1 MSSISKSFGPTQALN
16 SVSLAVQSGEVLAL
30 IGENGAG
37 KSTLLKV
44 LSGAHRADSVPEET
58 EAGADDPKRQAE
70 AVLADSDERL
80 EDPSGTRNESTQT
93 PGEE

>member
-1 MSSISKSFGPTQALN
+1 MSAPPPPTDPADRDEERAA
-16 SVSLAVQSGEVLAL
+16 S
-30 IGENGAG
+30 
-37 KSTLLKV
+37 
-44 LSGAHRADSVPEET
+44 RADSVPEET
-58 EAGADDPKRQAE
+58 EAGADDPRRQAE

>member
-1 MSSISKSFGPTQALN
+1 MSTPPPPTDPADPDEERAA
-16 SVSLAVQSGEVLAL
+16 S
-30 IGENGAG
+30 
-37 KSTLLKV
+37 
-44 LSGAHRADSVPEET
+44 RADSVPEET
-58 EAGADDPKRQAE
+58 EAGADDPRRQAE

>member
-1 MSSISKSFGPTQALN
+1 MSTPSPHEPADRDEERAAS
-16 SVSLAVQSGEVLAL
+16 
-30 IGENGAG
+30 
-37 KSTLLKV
+37 
-44 LSGAHRADSVPEET
+44 RADSVPEET
-58 EAGADDPKRQAE
+58 EAGADDPRRQAE

>member
-1 MSSISKSFGPTQALN
+1 MSTPPPPTDPADRDEERAA
-16 SVSLAVQSGEVLAL
+16 S
-30 IGENGAG
+30 
-37 KSTLLKV
+37 
-44 LSGAHRADSVPEET
+44 RADSVPEET
-58 EAGADDPKRQAE
+58 EAGADAPRRQAE

>member
-1 MSSISKSFGPTQALN
+1 MSTPPTHDPADRDEERAA
-16 SVSLAVQSGEVLAL
+16 SR
-30 IGENGAG
+30 AG
-37 KSTLLKV
+37 
-44 LSGAHRADSVPEET
+44 SVPEET

>member
-1 MSSISKSFGPTQALN
+1 MTTPPTHDPADRD
-16 SVSLAVQSGEVLAL
+16 E
-30 IGENGAG
+30 E
-37 KSTLLKV
+37 
-44 LSGAHRADSVPEET
+44 RADSVPEET

>member
-1 MSSISKSFGPTQALN
+1 MSTPPTHEPAN
-16 SVSLAVQSGEVLAL
+16 RDEERA
-30 IGENGAG
+30 
-37 KSTLLKV
+37 
-44 LSGAHRADSVPEET
+44 AHRADSVPEES
-58 EAGADDPKRQAE
+58 EAGADDPKKQAE

>member
-1 MSSISKSFGPTQALN
+1 MSPPPPPPDPADRDEERAAS
-16 SVSLAVQSGEVLAL
+16 
-30 IGENGAG
+30 
-37 KSTLLKV
+37 
-44 LSGAHRADSVPEET
+44 RADSVPEET
-58 EAGADDPKRQAE
+58 EAGADDPRRQAE

>member
-1 MSSISKSFGPTQALN
+1 MSTPPPPTDPADRDEERAA
-16 SVSLAVQSGEVLAL
+16 S
-30 IGENGAG
+30 
-37 KSTLLKV
+37 
-44 LSGAHRADSVPEET
+44 RADSVPEET

>member
-1 MSSISKSFGPTQALN
+1 MSTPPTHETAN
-16 SVSLAVQSGEVLAL
+16 RDEERA
-30 IGENGAG
+30 
-37 KSTLLKV
+37 
-44 LSGAHRADSVPEET
+44 AHRADSVPEES
-58 EAGADDPKRQAE
+58 EAGADDPKKQAE

>member
-1 MSSISKSFGPTQALN
+1 MSTPPTHEPAN
-16 SVSLAVQSGEVLAL
+16 RDEERA
-30 IGENGAG
+30 
-37 KSTLLKV
+37 
-44 LSGAHRADSVPEET
+44 AHRADSVPEQS
-58 EAGADDPKRQAE
+58 EAGADDPKKQAE

>member
-1 MSSISKSFGPTQALN
+1 MSPPPPPTAPADRDEERAA
-16 SVSLAVQSGEVLAL
+16 S
-30 IGENGAG
+30 
-37 KSTLLKV
+37 
-44 LSGAHRADSVPEET
+44 RADSVPEET
-58 EAGADDPKRQAE
+58 EAGADDPRRQAE

>member
-1 MSSISKSFGPTQALN
+1 MSTPPTHDPADRDEER
-16 SVSLAVQSGEVLAL
+16 A
-30 IGENGAG
+30 
-37 KSTLLKV
+37 
-44 LSGAHRADSVPEET
+44 AHRADSVPEET

-80 EDPSGTRNESTQT
+80 EDPSGTRNESTQP